1 MVHNAFTIL
10 KFFNCTGKLKNEY
23 FSYLGQTMTINMRLA
38 TGFGVIL
45 SMMLIL
51 TIIGISRVSLI
62 NSNITQITDV
72 NSVKQRYAINF
83 RGSVHDRAIAVRDVV
98 LMTNRSDLNTVF
110 NNIRELDAFYQTS
123 SRAMAELT
131 TGMSSAER
139 SLINKI
145 NQIEQRTL
153 PFIQNVISAKNAGDL
168 NEASNTLLN
177 DARPAFTEWL
187 NTINQFI
194 NLQEQANQ
202 ITTIDTREVA
212 SSFKIWMISL
222 TALAIIIGASIA
234 YIISQR
240 IRNSVGGEPQEAA
253 EVIALI
259 AQGDLRGDVHSC
271 CPDSMMASV
280 EVMQSKLKNIVDSII
295 NSSEELSTHSAS
307 VASGSQQALSAADTQ
322 VTYTNSAVSSLEEMS
337 RSIHSVADA
346 VRQTEDNSKITAQL
360 SQQGSTAVQKVA
372 AEIEQISVTVK
383 ATVTQV
389 NVLQEHVKHIGDILS
404 VIRGISDQTNLLAL
418 NAAIEAARAG
428 ETGRG
433 FAVVADE
440 VRQLAQRTG
449 DATGDI
455 EKMILQVQENT
466 QASVTAMETTVPQ
479 VENGLTL
486 THEANEL
493 LNQIQ
498 QQANDSLSNVLEIV
512 ESTSNQVATV
522 AKISTGVEEIASMS
536 KETSMSLNSNAKEA
550 VALADLSNTLKKYI
564 SYFKV

>member
-1 MVHNAFTIL
+1 
-10 KFFNCTGKLKNEY
+10 
-23 FSYLGQTMTINMRLA
+23 MRLT

-45 SMMLIL
+45 SMMIIL

-62 NSNITQITDV
+62 NNNITHMTDV

-98 LMTNRSDLNTVF
+98 LITEQSSLSTVL
-110 NNIRELDAFYQTS
+110 NNIQELNAFYQTS
-123 SRAMAELT
+123 SRAMAKLMGDMNSE
-131 TGMSSAER
+131 ER
-139 SLINKI
+139 ALINKI
-145 NQIEQRTL
+145 NQIEQRTQ
-153 PFIQNVISAKNAGDL
+153 PFIQGVINAKNEGNL
-168 NEASNTLLN
+168 NEAKRILLT
-177 DARPAFTEWL
+177 DARPAFTQWL
-187 NTINQFI
+187 NVINQFI

-202 ITTIDTREVA
+202 TTTIDTLDIA
-212 SSFKIWMISL
+212 SSFEIWMISL
-222 TALAIIIGASIA
+222 TALAILIGASVA
-234 YIISQR
+234 YVISQL
-240 IRNSVGGEPQEAA
+240 IRKSVGGEPQEAA

-259 AQGDLRGDVHSC
+259 AQGDLRGDVQSC
-271 CPDSMMASV
+271 CPNSMMASV
-280 EVMQSKLKNIVDSII
+280 GVMQSKLKTIVDSII

-307 VASGSQQALSAADTQ
+307 VASGSQQALSAADAQ

-337 RSIHSVADA
+337 RSINAVAGSVK
-346 VRQTEDNSKITAQL
+346 QTEDNSKITAQL
-360 SQQGSTAVQKVA
+360 SQQGSIAVQKVA

-404 VIRGISDQTNLLAL
+404 VIRSISDQTNLLAL

-493 LNQIQ
+493 LHQIQ

-522 AKISTGVEEIASMS
+522 AQISTGVEEIASMS
-536 KETSMSLNSNAKEA
+536 KETSMSLNSNAQEA

>member
-1 MVHNAFTIL
+1 
-10 KFFNCTGKLKNEY
+10 
-23 FSYLGQTMTINMRLA
+23 MTINMRLA

-51 TIIGISRVSLI
+51 TIIGVSRVSLI
-62 NSNITQITDV
+62 NSNITQMSDV

-98 LMTNRSDLNTVF
+98 LMTEQSDLNQVYNT
-110 NNIRELDAFYQTS
+110 IQELDDFYQTS
-123 SRAMAELT
+123 SRAMSELT
-131 TGMSSAER
+131 ANMSSEER

-145 NQIEQRTL
+145 NQIEQRTQPL
-153 PFIQNVISAKNAGDL
+153 IQTIINAKKADNL
-168 NEASNTLLN
+168 NQASSVLLTE
-177 DARPAFTEWL
+177 ARPAFTQWL
-187 NTINQFI
+187 NVINLYI

-202 ITTIDTREVA
+202 TTTIDTRDIA
-212 SSFKIWMISL
+212 SSFKTWMIAL
-222 TALAIIIGASIA
+222 TALAILIGASVA
-234 YIISQR
+234 YVISQL

-253 EVIALI
+253 EAIALI
-259 AQGDLRGDVHSC
+259 AQGDLTGNVHSC
-271 CPDSMMASV
+271 CPNSMMASV
-280 EVMQSKLKNIVDSII
+280 EVMQAKLKEIVNSII
-295 NSSEELSTHSAS
+295 NSSDELSTSSAS
-307 VASGSQQALSAADTQ
+307 VASGSQQALTSADAQ
-322 VTYTNSAVSSLEEMS
+322 VTYTNSAVNNLEEMS
-337 RSIHSVADA
+337 HSINAVAGSVK
-346 VRQTEDNSKITAQL
+346 QTEDNSKITAQL
-360 SQQGSTAVQKVA
+360 SQQGSIAVQKVA

-404 VIRGISDQTNLLAL
+404 VIRSISDQTNLLAL

-493 LNQIQ
+493 LHQIQ

-512 ESTSNQVATV
+512 EATSNQVATV
-522 AKISTGVEEIASMS
+522 AQISTGVEEIASMS
-536 KETSMSLNSNAKEA
+536 KETSMSLNSNAQEA
-550 VALADLSNTLKKYI
+550 VALAELSSTLKKYI

>member
-1 MVHNAFTIL
+1 
-10 KFFNCTGKLKNEY
+10 
-23 FSYLGQTMTINMRLA
+23 MTINMRLA

-51 TIIGISRVSLI
+51 TIIGVSRVSLI
-62 NSNITQITDV
+62 NANITYMTDV

-98 LMTNRSDLNTVF
+98 LMTEQSDLNQVY
-110 NNIRELDAFYQTS
+110 NNIKELDAFYQTS
-123 SRAMAELT
+123 SRSMVELT
-131 TGMSSAER
+131 TDMSSEER

-145 NQIEQRTL
+145 NQIEQRTQPL
-153 PFIQNVISAKNAGDL
+153 IQNVINAKKAGNL
-168 NEASNTLLN
+168 NQATNILLTE
-177 DARPAFTEWL
+177 ARPAFTQWL
-187 NTINQFI
+187 NTINLFI

-202 ITTIDTREVA
+202 TTTQETRDIA
-212 SSFKIWMISL
+212 SPFKVWMISL
-222 TALAIIIGASIA
+222 TALAILIGASVA
-234 YIISQR
+234 YVISQL

-253 EVIALI
+253 KAIAFI
-259 AQGDLRGDVHSC
+259 AQGDLRGEVHSC
-271 CPDSMMASV
+271 CPNSMMASV
-280 EVMQSKLKNIVDSII
+280 EVMQTKLKDIVNSII
-295 NSSEELSTHSAS
+295 DSSDKLSTSSAS
-307 VASGSQQALSAADTQ
+307 VASGSQQALAAADTQ
-322 VTYTNSAVSSLEEMS
+322 VTYTNAAVSSLEEMS
-337 RSIHSVADA
+337 RSIHSVADG
-346 VRQTEDNSKITAQL
+346 VRQTEDNSKVTAQL
-360 SQQGSTAVQKVA
+360 SQQGSEAVQKVA
-372 AEIEQISVTVK
+372 AEIEQISMAVK
-383 ATVTQV
+383 ATVSQV
-389 NVLQEHVKHIGDILS
+389 NVLQEHVTKIGDILG
-404 VIRGISDQTNLLAL
+404 VIRSISDQTNLLAL

-486 THEANEL
+486 TNEANQL

-512 ESTSNQVATV
+512 EATSNQVATV
-522 AKISTGVEEIASMS
+522 SQISSGVEEIASMS
-536 KETSMSLNSNAKEA
+536 KETSLSLNSNAQEA
-550 VALADLSNTLKKYI
+550 VALAELSSTLKKYI

>member
-1 MVHNAFTIL
+1 
-10 KFFNCTGKLKNEY
+10 
-23 FSYLGQTMTINMRLA
+23 MTINMRLA

-62 NSNITQITDV
+62 NSNITHITDV

-98 LMTNRSDLNTVF
+98 LITNQSDLNTVF
-110 NNIRELDAFYQTS
+110 NNIKELDAFYQKS

-131 TGMSSAER
+131 TDMSSAER
-139 SLINKI
+139 ALINKI
-145 NQIEQRTL
+145 NQIERRTL
-153 PFIQNVISAKNAGDL
+153 PFIQNVINAKNAGNL
-168 NEASNTLLN
+168 NEASNILLN

-194 NLQEQANQ
+194 SLQEQANQ

-222 TALAIIIGASIA
+222 TALAIIIGASVA
-234 YIISQR
+234 YIISQL
-240 IRNSVGGEPQEAA
+240 IRNSVGAEPQEAA

-271 CPDSMMASV
+271 CPNSMMASV
-280 EVMQSKLKNIVDSII
+280 GVMQTKLKAIVDSII
-295 NSSEELSTHSAS
+295 NSSKELSTHSAS

-493 LNQIQ
+493 LHQIQ

-512 ESTSNQVATV
+512 EATSNQVATV
-522 AKISTGVEEIASMS
+522 AQISTGVEEIASMS
-536 KETSMSLNSNAKEA
+536 KETSMSLNSNAQEA

>member
-1 MVHNAFTIL
+1 
-10 KFFNCTGKLKNEY
+10 
-23 FSYLGQTMTINMRLA
+23 
-38 TGFGVIL
+38 
-45 SMMLIL
+45 
-51 TIIGISRVSLI
+51 
-62 NSNITQITDV
+62 
-72 NSVKQRYAINF
+72 
-83 RGSVHDRAIAVRDVV
+83 
-98 LMTNRSDLNTVF
+98 
-110 NNIRELDAFYQTS
+110 
-123 SRAMAELT
+123 
-131 TGMSSAER
+131 
-139 SLINKI
+139 
-145 NQIEQRTL
+145 
-153 PFIQNVISAKNAGDL
+153 
-168 NEASNTLLN
+168 
-177 DARPAFTEWL
+177 
-187 NTINQFI
+187 
-194 NLQEQANQ
+194 
-202 ITTIDTREVA
+202 
-212 SSFKIWMISL
+212 
-222 TALAIIIGASIA
+222 
-234 YIISQR
+234 
-240 IRNSVGGEPQEAA
+240 
-253 EVIALI
+253 
-259 AQGDLRGDVHSC
+259 
-271 CPDSMMASV
+271 
-280 EVMQSKLKNIVDSII
+280 
-295 NSSEELSTHSAS
+295 
-307 VASGSQQALSAADTQ
+307 
-322 VTYTNSAVSSLEEMS
+322 MS
-337 RSIHSVADA
+337 RSIHAVADS

-360 SQQGSTAVQKVA
+360 SQQGSVAVQKVA

-404 VIRGISDQTNLLAL
+404 VIRSISDQTNLLAL

-493 LNQIQ
+493 LHQIQ

-522 AKISTGVEEIASMS
+522 AQISTGVEEIASMS
-536 KETSMSLNSNAKEA
+536 KETSMSLNSNAQEA